1 VRIIRFSLGLAK
13 ASRRRERFPRQI
25 ADVVTK
31 RLKRFAAR
39 WFL

>member
-1 VRIIRFSLGLAK
+1 MRIIRFSLGLAK
-13 ASRRRERFPRQI
+13 ASRRRAWFPRQV

-31 RLKRFAAR
+31 KLKRIGAR